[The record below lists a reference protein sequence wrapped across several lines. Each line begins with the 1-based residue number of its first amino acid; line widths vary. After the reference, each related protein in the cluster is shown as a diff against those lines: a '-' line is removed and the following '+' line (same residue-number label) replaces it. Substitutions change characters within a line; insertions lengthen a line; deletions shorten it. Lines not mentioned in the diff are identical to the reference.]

1 MRDLALGNCNA
12 RKCDFR
18 RGGLTCRAVMKK
30 KGVINMEMEGKIV
43 IHDNM

>member
-12 RKCDFR
+12 RKCNFG
-18 RGGLTCRAVMKK
+18 RGGLTCAVMKK
-30 KGVINMEMEGKIV
+30 KGVIVMEMEGTMV

>member
-12 RKCDFR
+12 RKCNFG
-18 RGGLTCRAVMKK
+18 RGGLTCAVMKK
-30 KGVINMEMEGKIV
+30 KGVIVMEMEGTIV

>member
-12 RKCDFR
+12 IKCNFG
-18 RGGLTCRAVMKK
+18 RGGFTCAVMKK
-30 KGVINMEMEGKIV
+30 KGVIDMEMEGTIV